1 VNRLLLEIVVELLPL
16 LLQGSNKLLALLLWH
31 KHLLTISLILLL
43 DLHLTDKVVLVLNL
57 SLDLAHILWHFSVVL
72 LLQKVLILACWQ
84 FWSCEDVLN
93 SVGDNE
99 VLVRD
104 QSVDWLL
111 VLLWH
116 SWLFICLVTLV
127 LGQFFLWDEDWL
139 TSSLLSESSDIW
151 LEGALGSSHGTG
163 ASHVGVVTSLEVKL
177 AREVGADWLGSSFE
191 SKSTCCW
198 SKVWWILT
206 LIALWLL
213 WNVLLFW
220 NQVVNALVKIDHL

>member
-1 VNRLLLEIVVELLPL
+1 MGNLIVGTHTKMAVGSHCTKLADSQVRTVVERV
-16 LLQGSNKLLALLLWH
+16 
-31 KHLLTISLILLL
+31 LT
-43 DLHLTDKVVLVLNL
+43 
-57 SLDLAHILWHFSVVL
+57 
-72 LLQKVLILACWQ
+72 
-84 FWSCEDVLN
+84 
-93 SVGDNE
+93 
-99 VLVRD
+99 
-104 QSVDWLL
+104 
-111 VLLWH
+111 
-116 SWLFICLVTLV
+116 
-127 LGQFFLWDEDWL
+127 FFLWDEDWL